1 MNQQKRQS
9 ILGLNLILFGLYVL
23 PRIDFQADSILKW
36 SINIFVI
43 VYLVLLFALGYT
55 ILKHRGEKK

>member
-23 PRIDFQADSILKW
+23 PRIDFQAGSILKW

-55 ILKHRGEKK
+55 ILKHRGEKN